1 VESGKRGRGEG
12 REEKG
17 SFTHGIET
25 HPLNETPLYLSNIDG
40 RVDAVTAIL
49 YDIRS

>member
-1 VESGKRGRGEG
+1 
-12 REEKG
+12 
-17 SFTHGIET
+17 
-25 HPLNETPLYLSNIDG
+25 LNETPLYLSNING